1 MCVILRPL
9 STDNER
15 ISLVRGHKICL
26 PVADDA
32 RRARVNE
39 TLRAKLLRHLHK
51 LLGTLNVDCMHDG
64 FRGVESRARSVK
76 DYFGFHLLEDSAKRV
91 IVCQV
96 RKVVSDVVDGLGRA
110 PDINRMKCCSFRCR
124 ELPEDLTC

>member
-26 PVADDA
+26 SVADDA

-39 TLRAKLLRHLHK
+39 TLRAKFLCHFHELFGALD
-51 LLGTLNVDCMHDG
+51 VDCEHDG
-64 FRGVESRARSVK
+64 YRGVESRTCRVE
-76 DYFGFHLLEDSAKRV
+76 DYFGSYLLEDSAEGGV
-91 IVCQV
+91 VCQV
-96 RKVVSDVVDGLGRA
+96 RKVVSDIVGRLDRA
-110 PDINRMKCCSFRCR
+110 PDINRMKRYILRC
-124 ELPEDLTC
+124 